1 MTIWDKLT
9 RVVFGL
15 LCLALALLVFFS
27 YVPLVRQNTRM
38 RQEKLAL
45 ETALE
50 QAREQNRVLLQAI
63 KAMQTDP
70 ATVERMAR
78 EKMGLA
84 KPGETVVRFEP
95 PPTNAAGGSR

>member
-9 RVVFGL
+9 KVVFGL
-15 LCLALALLVFFS
+15 LCLALILLVVFS

-38 RQEKLAL
+38 RQEMLGL

-50 QAREQNRVLLQAI
+50 QAREQNRVLLQSI

-95 PPTNAAGGSR
+95 PPTNAVSGNR

>member
-9 RVVFGL
+9 KVVFGL
-15 LCLALALLVFFS
+15 VCLAIVLLVVFS

-38 RQEKLAL
+38 RQELLGL

-50 QAREQNRVLLQAI
+50 QAREQNRSLLQSI

-70 ATVERMAR
+70 STVERMAR

-95 PPTNAAGGSR
+95 PPTNAANSNR